1 VNDAIMRMKMLCLTI
16 RIKRNDEL
24 QGKRLHNLLLDFL
37 MQNKIAGATVW
48 TGVDG
53 FGKRKRATIK
63 IEGITIDMPLI
74 IEVIDEPTKLEP
86 LLPQIKRMV
95 DDNGIV
101 SLHEV
106 DII

>member
-1 VNDAIMRMKMLCLTI
+1 MKMLCITI

-24 QGKRLHNLLLDFL
+24 QGKRLHNVLLDFL
-37 MQNKIAGATVW
+37 IQNKIAGATVW

-63 IEGITIDMPLI
+63 IEGITINMPLI

-95 DDNGIV
+95 DDNGIIT
-101 SLHEV
+101 LHQV

>member
-1 VNDAIMRMKMLCLTI
+1 MKMLCITI
-16 RIKRNDEL
+16 RMKRNDEV
-24 QGKRLHNLLLDFL
+24 QGKRLHNVLLDFL

-63 IEGITIDMPLI
+63 LEGITINMPLI
-74 IEVIDEPTKLEP
+74 IEVIDEQTKLEP
-86 LLPQIKRMV
+86 LLPQIKRMIN
-95 DDNGIV
+95 DNGLIT
-101 SLHEV
+101 LHQV

>member
-1 VNDAIMRMKMLCLTI
+1 MKMLCLTI

-24 QGKRLHNLLLDFL
+24 QGKRLHNVLLDFL
-37 MQNKIAGATVW
+37 IQNKIAGATVW

-63 IEGITIDMPLI
+63 IEGITINMPLI

-101 SLHEV
+101 TLHQV

>member
-1 VNDAIMRMKMLCLTI
+1 MKMLCITI

-24 QGKRLHNLLLDFL
+24 QGKRLHNVLLDFL
-37 MQNKIAGATVW
+37 IQNKIAGATVW

-63 IEGITIDMPLI
+63 IEGITINMPLI

-95 DDNGIV
+95 DDNGIIT
-101 SLHEV
+101 LHQVE
-106 DII
+106 II

>member
-1 VNDAIMRMKMLCLTI
+1 MLCITI

-24 QGKRLHNLLLDFL
+24 QGKRLHNVLLDFL

-63 IEGITIDMPLI
+63 IEGITINMPLI
-74 IEVIDEPTKLEP
+74 IEVIDEPTKLGP
-86 LLPQIKRMV
+86 IAA
-95 DDNGIV
+95 D
-101 SLHEV
+101 
-106 DII
+106 

>member
-1 VNDAIMRMKMLCLTI
+1 
-16 RIKRNDEL
+16 
-24 QGKRLHNLLLDFL
+24 

-63 IEGITIDMPLI
+63 IEGITINMPLI